1 MTALRE
7 RSYTDLIL
15 KSALIGVLMS
25 IKTANPE
32 FGSQCVMTHDMV
44 RRDARVTVT

>member
-1 MTALRE
+1 
-7 RSYTDLIL
+7 
-15 KSALIGVLMS
+15 MS

-44 RRDARVTVT
+44 RRDARVTSTRSSRYACGAS